1 MGGFSTD
8 YVRHYQDVDL
18 CLRLRER
25 GRRIVCAS
33 RPVLI
38 HHESLTRGAEG
49 YDMGDR
55 AVLTDRWRDLLTA
68 PDPYYP
74 AACDRERLDY
84 SLTAA

>member
-1 MGGFSTD
+1 M
-8 YVRHYQDVDL
+8 DL

-38 HHESLTRGAEG
+38 HHESLTRGADG

-55 AVLTDRWRDLLTA
+55 AILHDRWRHLITA
-68 PDPYYP
+68 ADPYYP

-84 SLTAA
+84 SLAAA